1 MRHHAHPTDSPPLGS
16 ISKQRSDRE
25 TVKRLLPYLWA
36 YKWRVLAA
44 LSFMVAAKLAN
55 VSVPLLLKELIDAMA
70 FKPNDPQVV
79 LVVPMAMLLAYGVL
93 RLSVS
98 AFTELRELVFAKAT
112 QGAARQIALETFE
125 HLHGLSLRF
134 HLERQTGG
142 MTRDIERGVRGI
154 ESLISY
160 SLYSVVPTLIEVA
173 LVLGILAVKFDVWFA
188 GITLT
193 ALVLYIIFTIAVTEW
208 RTQYRRM
215 ANEFDSAAHT
225 KAIDSLLNY
234 ETVKYFNN
242 ERFEATRYD
251 KSLEALRKARLK
263 AQTSLS
269 VLNTGQQLIIAVAL
283 VGMLWRATQ
292 GVVDGRMSLGDLVMI
307 NAFMIQLYIPL
318 NFLGVLY
325 REIKQS
331 LTDLD
336 RMFSL
341 LEKEQEI
348 ADSPNA
354 STLQLSQAPTIRF
367 ENVEFA
373 YEVARPILHGISF
386 DIPAGKTVAVVG
398 PSGAGKSTLARLMFR
413 FYDVTGGRITIN
425 GQDIR
430 GVTQSSLRKALGI
443 VPQDTVLFNDTVRY
457 NIAYGNTSATPAHVE
472 DAARTARIHDFI
484 VSTPKGYD
492 TMVGERG
499 LKLSGG
505 EKQRVAIARTLL
517 KNPPIVIFDEAT
529 SALDSANERAIQAEL
544 QTAAYNKTTLV
555 IAHRLSTVV
564 DAHEI
569 LVLDEGRIVE
579 RGTHAELLAMEG
591 RYAGMWALQQ
601 SAEGVAA

>member
-1 MRHHAHPTDSPPLGS
+1 MRHHAHSSAPAGQHV
-16 ISKQRSDRE
+16 KQRPDSE
-25 TVKRLLPYLWA
+25 TLKRLFPYLWQ
-36 YKWRVLAA
+36 YKWRVVAA
-44 LSFMVAAKLAN
+44 LTFMVGAKLAN
-55 VSVPLLLKELIDAMA
+55 VSVPLLLKELIDAMS
-70 FKPNDPQVV
+70 FKPNDPMAVIVV
-79 LVVPMAMLLAYGVL
+79 PVSLLVVYGVL

-112 QGAARQIALETFE
+112 QGAARQIALETFQ
-125 HLHGLSLRF
+125 HLHALSLRF

-173 LVLGILAVKFDVWFA
+173 LVLSILAVKFDVWFA
-188 GITLT
+188 GITLA
-193 ALVLYIIFTIAVTEW
+193 ALALYIVFTISVTEW
-208 RTQYRRM
+208 RTQYRRQ

-225 KAIDSLLNY
+225 KAVDSLLNY

-242 ERFEATRYD
+242 EAFEASRYD
-251 KSLEALRKARLK
+251 KSLEALRRARLK

-269 VLNTGQQLIIAVAL
+269 LLNTGQQLIIAVAL

-292 GVVDGRMSLGDLVMI
+292 GVVDGRMTLGDLVMI

-336 RMFSL
+336 RMFTL
-341 LEKEQEI
+341 LEKEREV
-348 ADSPNA
+348 ADTPNA
-354 STLQLSQAPTIRF
+354 SALELSGPPTVKF
-367 ENVEFA
+367 ESVVFA
-373 YEVARPILHGISF
+373 YEPTRPILHGISF

-398 PSGAGKSTLARLMFR
+398 PSGSGKSTLARLLFR
-413 FYDVTGGRITIN
+413 FYDVGLGAITID

-430 GVTQSSLRKALGI
+430 HVTQGSVRRAMGI

-457 NIAYGNTSATPAHVE
+457 NIAYGRTDATEVE
-472 DAARTARIHDFI
+472 VVQAARAAHIHEFI
-484 VSTPKGYD
+484 AATPKGYD

-544 QTAAYNKTTLV
+544 QSAAQNKTTLV

-569 LVLDEGRIVE
+569 LVLDAGRIVE
-579 RGTHAELLAMEG
+579 RGAHSELLALNG
-591 RYAGMWALQQ
+591 RYAQMWALQQ
-601 SAEGVAA
+601 SSEV